1 MWNGPIE
8 ITVDDLYLVV
18 GPSLSVLSHNE
29 SYIEESGSDAL
40 EDSYDENNMYN
51 IFEH

>member
-8 ITVDDLYLVV
+8 VIIEDLFIIL
-18 GPSLSVLSHNE
+18 GPNMSVISHNE
-29 SYIEESGSDAL
+29 SFMEENDATL
-40 EDSYDENNMYN
+40 EESYDENNMYN